1 MSGKV
6 LVACPVLVLL
16 TASAWAGT
24 ITDPSAGVEA
34 GGFSNPISGVTSFN
48 PAGDPGHPGE
58 IGLYNDTGALITG
71 LSLSTT
77 ISTGLDSTT
86 VANDF
91 NCNDANTALFPNPFF
106 LHCGIAYDGSSGKLT
121 ISFFGVNPSDGD
133 ETNGTEDEVGEQEGI
148 PTIAPRCIGTP
159 DGEGCTDIGHFILV
173 FNDNFVVPT
182 PGNTNPVLTNGW
194 TDPNNVGSVGSGK
207 IFNQA
212 PSFGAADLWL
222 LLAGGALALAILK
235 RRRSFSRNIGS

>member
-106 LHCGIAYDGSSGKLT
+106 
-121 ISFFGVNPSDGD
+121 
-133 ETNGTEDEVGEQEGI
+133 
-148 PTIAPRCIGTP
+148 RCA
-159 DGEGCTDIGHFILV
+159 EFIQRH
-173 FNDNFVVPT
+173 
-182 PGNTNPVLTNGW
+182 W
-194 TDPNNVGSVGSGK
+194 
-207 IFNQA
+207 
-212 PSFGAADLWL
+212 LWL
-222 LLAGGALALAILK
+222 NLIWAIPFFVMWRVSRRVK
-235 RRRSFSRNIGS
+235 RAT